1 MQRLR
6 ARLYRDPVHDTINWK
21 DEGAVGGVISALID
35 TPEMQRLRHVRQ
47 LGMAASVFHGAEHSR
62 FAHSLGVAHL
72 ARRMLAR
79 IAPDADESTRL
90 TVAAA
95 ALLHDIGHAPFSH
108 VLERVFGFH
117 HEGYSRAL
125 IEDEH
130 SAVSQVL
137 RSVDPQLPAAVSS
150 LVAGKGPG
158 AHAAIISSQLD
169 ADRCDY
175 LLRDAHMTGV
185 AVGRFDLER
194 ILVTLHADERG
205 LLVDLRSWEA
215 VEGYLLARYHM
226 YRLVYFHRTVRAA
239 ETMLERMFA
248 RARMLSERGEELQM
262 ADAHPALVALMEGR
276 DVAPSQWA
284 RFAEF
289 HAWTVVDR
297 WREHD
302 DLVLRTLASGLLE
315 RRLLK
320 GWMREVGDA
329 ESLERDDALVTH
341 IRANLSE
348 AEGFLF
354 AVDDANHAPYRPYVA
369 GGQSSE
375 LPLRLIDRS
384 GRIRVIEEVSPIAR
398 TLGETAMKL
407 RRWYVHPLIADR
419 VRQLER
425 EFGAG

>member
-1 MQRLR
+1 MQRFR

-35 TPEMQRLRHVRQ
+35 APEMQRLRHVRQ
-47 LGMAASVFHGAEHSR
+47 LGMASSVFHGAEHSR

-72 ARRMLAR
+72 ARRMLSR
-79 IAPDADESTRL
+79 IEPGADERTRL
-90 TVAAA
+90 SVASA
-95 ALLHDIGHAPFSH
+95 ALLHDLGHAPFSH

-117 HEGYSRAL
+117 HERYSQAL
-125 IEDEH
+125 IEDE
-130 SAVSQVL
+130 SSTVSQIL
-137 RSVDPQLPAAVSS
+137 RSVDPQLPADVSS
-150 LVAGKGPG
+150 LIAGRGPG

-194 ILVTLHADERG
+194 ILVMLQSDERG
-205 LLVDLRSWEA
+205 LLVDMRAWEA

-226 YRLVYFHRTVRAA
+226 YRLVYFHHAVRAA
-239 ETMLERMFA
+239 ETMLELLFG
-248 RARMLSERGEELQM
+248 RAKVLKERGVELGLE
-262 ADAHPALVALMEGR
+262 DAYPALVALMEGR
-276 DVAPSQWA
+276 SVEPGVWA

-297 WREHD
+297 WRAHD
-302 DLVLRTLASGLLE
+302 DLVLRTLATGLLE

-320 GWMREVGDA
+320 GWTREIHDRGH
-329 ESLERDDALVTH
+329 LEEDDALVRH

-348 AEGFLF
+348 AECYLF
-354 AVDDANHAPYRPYVA
+354 AVDDPSHAPYQPYVA
-369 GGQSSE
+369 GGQSSQ
-375 LPLRLIDRS
+375 LPLRLIDRG
-384 GRIRVIEEVSPIAR
+384 GRIRLIEEVSPIAR

-407 RRWYVHPLIADR
+407 RRWYVHPLIVDR
-419 VRQLER
+419 VRQLDR
-425 EFGAG
+425 DFSVA